1 MKHPMQKI
9 KDGRFVKNDIVEYLL
24 DNGGIDLNK
33 IACMDFSDEDRQQF
47 AQLIGYSVSGYG
59 SLSYV
64 SEESCGQAVMLCESV
79 MDEKDA
85 RIATL
90 EAMLEECRK
99 HLKGAACSVFRI
111 HPDDLHE

>member
-24 DNGGIDLNK
+24 DNGGIGLNK
-33 IACMDFSDEDRQQF
+33 IACMDFSAEDRQQF

-64 SEESCGQAVMLCESV
+64 SEESYGQAELIRQSG

-85 RIATL
+85 RIAAL

-99 HLKGAACSVFRI
+99 HLRDAACSVFRI